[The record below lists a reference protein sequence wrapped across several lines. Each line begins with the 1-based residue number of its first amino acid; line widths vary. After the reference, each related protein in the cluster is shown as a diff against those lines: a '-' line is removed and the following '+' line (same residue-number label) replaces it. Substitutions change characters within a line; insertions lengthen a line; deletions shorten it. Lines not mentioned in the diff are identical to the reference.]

1 MENMPLPGE
10 LCFFIHLKA
19 VSIFPL
25 AAPIKKKALDRPF
38 FYFKAD
44 TLCLLYT
51 FFLAEL

>member
-1 MENMPLPGE
+1 MPLPGE

-19 VSIFPL
+19 GSIFPL
-25 AAPIKKKALDRPF
+25 AAPIKNKACRGPF

-44 TLCLLYT
+44 TPCLLYT